1 MTKAELIETVANNIG
16 LSKRQTGDIINQIFD
31 TVGNAIANEGRFS
44 YPGFGTFTVARRAA
58 HKGINPGT
66 GETIKVKASRPV
78 RFKAG
83 RTLKSAV

>member
-1 MTKAELIETVANNIG
+1 MIALLGTITASLKKN
-16 LSKRQTGDIINQIFD
+16 KRVQL
-31 TVGNAIANEGRFS
+31 A
-44 YPGFGTFTVARRAA
+44 GFGTFTVARRAA